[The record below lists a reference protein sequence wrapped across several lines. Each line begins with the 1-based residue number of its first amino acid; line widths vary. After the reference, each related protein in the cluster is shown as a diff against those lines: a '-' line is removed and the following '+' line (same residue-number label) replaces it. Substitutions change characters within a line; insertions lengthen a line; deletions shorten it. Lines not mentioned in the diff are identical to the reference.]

1 VSGHEYAVEQ
11 CTLPGSKNSS
21 SQHGFLRGLIL
32 VILHEQ
38 MGEAAMRLTPTT
50 LRNVMLSIAV
60 QPSQYGSVG
69 RNGEPALSAGGDLAM
84 ECC

>member
-1 VSGHEYAVEQ
+1 VYASWVQEFVKS
-11 CTLPGSKNSS
+11 TRIPAWSD
-21 SQHGFLRGLIL
+21 L

-69 RNGEPALSAGGDLAM
+69 RNGEPVLSAGGDLAM